1 MDVRLYGESTC
12 RVLIGSAESMANMN
26 TLQQMIFPDENAPI
40 HRKKSV
46 TAASLKTKG
55 TVLGQKKPGGARKAL
70 NDITNKSGVLPKAS
84 SKNKQLAS
92 AAKGEI
98 NIAGEMFLHDHSKC
112 IKEQQSLWDDHF
124 SADILLHHDS
134 SSVKGKNLKYD
145 KEVMDGK
152 NNLTC
157 EEPEEIPSP
166 KLTDW
171 LKSSTPWRSPIRH
184 GSMMM
189 PSTPLAWRFDSDE
202 FTLKEDF
209 DDLF

>member
-1 MDVRLYGESTC
+1 
-12 RVLIGSAESMANMN
+12 MANMN
-26 TLQQMIFPDENAPI
+26 ALQQMIFPDENAPI

-46 TAASLKTKG
+46 TAASVKTKG

-70 NDITNKSGVLPKAS
+70 NDITNKSGVHHPKAS
-84 SKNKQLAS
+84 SKNKQMAS
-92 AAKGEI
+92 TAAKGEI
-98 NIAGEMFLHDHSKC
+98 NITGEMYLHDHSKC
-112 IKEQQSLWDDHF
+112 IKEQQNLWDDHF

-134 SSVKGKNLKYD
+134 SSVKEKHLKYD
-145 KEVMDGK
+145 KEMMDDK

-189 PSTPLAWRFDSDE
+189 PSTPLAWRFDSAE
-202 FTLKEDF
+202 FTLKEDHY

>member
-1 MDVRLYGESTC
+1 
-12 RVLIGSAESMANMN
+12 MANMN
-26 TLQQMIFPDENAPI
+26 ALQQMIFPDENAPI

-46 TAASLKTKG
+46 TAASVKSTKG
-55 TVLGQKKPGGARKAL
+55 TVLGQKKPGGARRAL

-84 SKNKQLAS
+84 AKNKQISSSAAT
-92 AAKGEI
+92 AAKGDI

-112 IKEQQSLWDDHF
+112 IKEQQSPWDDHF
-124 SADILLHHDS
+124 SSDILLHHDS
-134 SSVKGKNLKYD
+134 SSIKEKNLKY
-145 KEVMDGK
+145 ETEMMDAK

-157 EEPEEIPSP
+157 DEPEEIPSP
-166 KLTDW
+166 KMTDW

-189 PSTPLAWRFDSDE
+189 MPSTPLAWRFDSDE
-202 FTLKEDF
+202 FTLK